1 MRPLS
6 HLLLALVTDQP
17 LSRDD
22 RWQLAVLLLQLLRRS
37 APPRPL
43 P

>member
-6 HLLLALVTDQP
+6 RLLLALITDQP

-37 APPRPL
+37 PL
-43 P
+43 